1 MVGVCHWDYK
11 SLTLSLT
18 KKSLKN
24 DTQLLTQVRKANSIF
39 FLLELIM
46 LYTSAVVVQLL
57 EQNIA
62 SVLEFGSLQNLLF

>member
-39 FLLELIM
+39 FFIGIM